1 MMDQAELR
9 LKRARW
15 RAHHRGTKE
24 ADLVVG
30 GYADRYLAGFDAEGL
45 AWFEALLE
53 EQDVDILAWA
63 FGTAAPPAALEGPR
77 MERLRALDYVTT
89 PLVSPQVP
97 PQVAPAGT
105 PSGAGSQ

>member
-1 MMDQAELR
+1 MDDSADLR
-9 LKRARW
+9 RKRALW

-30 GYADRYLAGFDAEGL
+30 GFADTWLHALDDAGF

-63 FGTAAPPAALEGPR
+63 FGTATPPPAFDGPL
-77 MERLRALDYVTT
+77 MERLKALDYIRT
-89 PLVSPQVP
+89 PLVSPGS
-97 PQVAPAGT
+97 APA
-105 PSGAGSQ
+105 A